1 MSLYCVGLLEFLR
14 LCSGQASTYG
24 KEYACGFPRRPL
36 PDLNVRGHACLKTFI
51 SLVCV
56 TLFNAFVFDS
66 NKKRAASQLE
76 FLLSNSFIKL
86 NNLNTLPLKSKHC
99 QIFFFFC
106 LDILTAYHFT
116 HIISQRLQKMWSFYS
131 LTSCPKGGNYE
142 NKGSDRL

>member
-24 KEYACGFPRRPL
+24 KEYACGFPRRP
-36 PDLNVRGHACLKTFI
+36 PCLKPFLV
-51 SLVCV
+51 LVCV

>member
-24 KEYACGFPRRPL
+24 KEYACGFP
-36 PDLNVRGHACLKTFI
+36 LKPFLV
-51 SLVCV
+51 LVCV